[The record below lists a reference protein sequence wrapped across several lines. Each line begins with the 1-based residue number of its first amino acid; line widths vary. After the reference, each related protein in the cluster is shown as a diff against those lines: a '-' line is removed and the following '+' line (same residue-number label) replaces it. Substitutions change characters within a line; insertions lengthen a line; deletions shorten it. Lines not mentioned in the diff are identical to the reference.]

1 MNASGRKT
9 AFWIRNDKVREQ
21 KRGIGIGIG
30 IGITHRREER
40 KGGLY
45 VSVNH
50 CILSRSHFPGG
61 G

>member
-30 IGITHRREER
+30 IGIKHRRENGR
-40 KGGLY
+40 GD
-45 VSVNH
+45 
-50 CILSRSHFPGG
+50 CM
-61 G
+61 